1 MSWIISFD
9 ILKKLLLKTLSVSDS
24 LHTHT
29 HTLSFSSSTLRHHK
43 LTTKHTLK
51 RRDNRIVDCFFI
63 PNEFAQEIFKRS
75 SLLRFHRRHVHVRRI
90 CGSREQFNPGVHRR
104 VQLRVDVVRFD
115 ELTRNVFRNHVAVFV
130 EEILLFLRGCDFV
143 VVVVILRVVVLCG
156 VLTLWVCTERKGG
169 SVFSQS
175 KVSTRERENR
185 EKRREKNS
193 QKKRTKSF
201 WLLVLLG
208 LFFLFYGQPSEVG
221 NFQPRKQKHFVSFC
235 LLGRRR
241 NASTEDEVIALAL
254 YAMDLRSSRGQHA
267 RSKVAHLT
275 LFVLMAIGTCS
286 GTSGFSL
293 LTPSGIAIFALVKA
307 KRWWCPAKSFA
318 LWIFKSQSVHKN
330 ARSSRQTTE
339 TGLDLQISH
348 GISFASCCVI
358 SVARSLD
365 GLHFLVVTQRLHAI
379 LFPHPTTNVAS
390 CGHISH
396 FNFIVCS

>member
-1 MSWIISFD
+1 MRFCCRCCYSPCCCFVRCSYAVGVYRKKRRKRLQSVKGLDERERERIERNGEKK
-9 ILKKLLLKTLSVSDS
+9 ILKKKEQRAF
-24 LHTHT
+24 
-29 HTLSFSSSTLRHHK
+29 SFLFFSGCFFYFIFMANRRRSEISSHENKSTLC
-43 LTTKHTLK
+43 LVFW
-51 RRDNRIVDCFFI
+51 N
-63 PNEFAQEIFKRS
+63 
-75 SLLRFHRRHVHVRRI
+75 LL
-90 CGSREQFNPGVHRR
+90 S
-104 VQLRVDVVRFD
+104 
-115 ELTRNVFRNHVAVFV
+115 
-130 EEILLFLRGCDFV
+130 
-143 VVVVILRVVVLCG
+143 
-156 VLTLWVCTERKGG
+156 
-169 SVFSQS
+169 
-175 KVSTRERENR
+175 
-185 EKRREKNS
+185 
-193 QKKRTKSF
+193 
-201 WLLVLLG
+201 
-208 LFFLFYGQPSEVG
+208 
-221 NFQPRKQKHFVSFC
+221 
-235 LLGRRR
+235 RR
-241 NASTEDEVIALAL
+241 NASTEDEVVALAL

-365 GLHFLVVTQRLHAI
+365 GLHFLVVTQRLHAV

>member
-1 MSWIISFD
+1 M
-9 ILKKLLLKTLSVSDS
+9 
-24 LHTHT
+24 
-29 HTLSFSSSTLRHHK
+29 
-43 LTTKHTLK
+43 
-51 RRDNRIVDCFFI
+51 
-63 PNEFAQEIFKRS
+63 
-75 SLLRFHRRHVHVRRI
+75 RFHRRHVHVRRI
-90 CGSREQFNPGVHRR
+90 CGSREQLNPGVHRR

-115 ELTRNVFRNHVAVFV
+115 ELTRNVFRNDVAVFV
-130 EEILLFLRGCDFV
+130 EEILLFLRGFDFV
-143 VVVVILRVVVLCG
+143 VVVVILRVVILCD

-175 KVSTRERENR
+175 KVSTRERERIERNER
-185 EKRREKNS
+185 KKFS
-193 QKKRTKSF
+193 KKRTE
-201 WLLVLLG
+201 LLVSFSWG
-208 LFFLFYGQPSEVG
+208 CFFSLST
-221 NFQPRKQKHFVSFC
+221 NRRKFPATKTHVSFGN
-235 LLGRRR
+235 LLSRR
-241 NASTEDEVIALAL
+241 NASTEEEVIALAL
-254 YAMDLRSSRGQHA
+254 YATSDLPGQHA

-275 LFVLMAIGTCS
+275 LFVLMAIGTYS

-293 LTPSGIAIFALVKA
+293 LTPSGSAIFALVKA

-358 SVARSLD
+358 SVVRSRD
-365 GLHFLVVTQRLHAI
+365 GLHFLVVTQRLHAV

>member
-1 MSWIISFD
+1 MNSP
-9 ILKKLLLKTLSVSDS
+9 KK
-24 LHTHT
+24 
-29 HTLSFSSSTLRHHK
+29 SSKEDPFCDFTDG
-43 LTTKHTLK
+43 TYT
-51 RRDNRIVDCFFI
+51 F
-63 PNEFAQEIFKRS
+63 
-75 SLLRFHRRHVHVRRI
+75 
-90 CGSREQFNPGVHRR
+90 
-104 VQLRVDVVRFD
+104 
-115 ELTRNVFRNHVAVFV
+115 AVFV
-130 EEILLFLRGCDFV
+130 VVENNSTPVFTEEYNSELTSFASMSSPGTYSGTTWQSSLKKYCSSSEDAILLSLLLFSVLLFCAVFLRCGCV
-143 VVVVILRVVVLCG
+143 QK
-156 VLTLWVCTERKGG
+156 EKEEAS
-169 SVFSQS
+169 SVSQRS
-175 KVSTRERENR
+175 RRERERENR

-193 QKKRTKSF
+193 KKKRTKSF

-208 LFFLFYGQPSEVG
+208 LFFLFYLYGQPSEVG
-221 NFQPRKQKHFVSFC
+221 NFQPRKQKHFVSFVFWN
-235 LLGRRR
+235 LLSRR
-241 NASTEDEVIALAL
+241 NASTEDEVVALAL

-365 GLHFLVVTQRLHAI
+365 GLHFLVVTQRLHAV

>member
-1 MSWIISFD
+1 MNSP
-9 ILKKLLLKTLSVSDS
+9 KKSSKEDPFCDS
-24 LHTHT
+24 TDGT
-29 HTLSFSSSTLRHHK
+29 YTF
-43 LTTKHTLK
+43 
-51 RRDNRIVDCFFI
+51 
-63 PNEFAQEIFKRS
+63 
-75 SLLRFHRRHVHVRRI
+75 
-90 CGSREQFNPGVHRR
+90 
-104 VQLRVDVVRFD
+104 
-115 ELTRNVFRNHVAVFV
+115 AVFV
-130 EEILLFLRGCDFV
+130 VVENNSTPVFTEEYNSELTSFASMSSPGTYSGTTWQSSLKKYCSSSEDAILLSLLLFSVLLFCAVFLRCGCV
-143 VVVVILRVVVLCG
+143 QK
-156 VLTLWVCTERKGG
+156 EKEEAS
-169 SVFSQS
+169 SVSQRS
-175 KVSTRERENR
+175 RRERER
-185 EKRREKNS
+185 ERIERNGEKKILK
-193 QKKRTKSF
+193 KKRTKSF

-208 LFFLFYGQPSEVG
+208 LFFLFYLYGQPSEVG
-221 NFQPRKQKHFVSFC
+221 NFQPRKQKHFVSFVFWN
-235 LLGRRR
+235 LLSRR
-241 NASTEDEVIALAL
+241 NASTEDEVVALAL

-365 GLHFLVVTQRLHAI
+365 GLHFLVVTQRLHAV

>member
-1 MSWIISFD
+1 M
-9 ILKKLLLKTLSVSDS
+9 
-24 LHTHT
+24 
-29 HTLSFSSSTLRHHK
+29 
-43 LTTKHTLK
+43 
-51 RRDNRIVDCFFI
+51 
-63 PNEFAQEIFKRS
+63 
-75 SLLRFHRRHVHVRRI
+75 
-90 CGSREQFNPGVHRR
+90 
-104 VQLRVDVVRFD
+104 
-115 ELTRNVFRNHVAVFV
+115 AVFV

-175 KVSTRERENR
+175 KVSTRERER
-185 EKRREKNS
+185 ESRETER
-193 QKKRTKSF
+193 KKFSKKKTKSF

-208 LFFLFYGQPSEVG
+208 LFFLFYLYGQPSEVG
-221 NFQPRKQKHFVSFC
+221 NFQPRKQKHFVSFVFWN
-235 LLGRRR
+235 LLSRR
-241 NASTEDEVIALAL
+241 NASTEDEVVALAL

-318 LWIFKSQSVHKN
+318 LWIFTSQSVHKN

-365 GLHFLVVTQRLHAI
+365 GLHFLVVTQRLHAV

>member
-1 MSWIISFD
+1 MRFCCRCCYSPCCCFVRCSYAVGVYR
-9 ILKKLLLKTLSVSDS
+9 K
-24 LHTHT
+24 
-29 HTLSFSSSTLRHHK
+29 
-43 LTTKHTLK
+43 K
-51 RRDNRIVDCFFI
+51 RR
-63 PNEFAQEIFKRS
+63 KRLQS
-75 SLLRFHRRHVHVRRI
+75 VKGL
-90 CGSREQFNPGVHRR
+90 
-104 VQLRVDVVRFD
+104 D
-115 ELTRNVFRNHVAVFV
+115 E
-130 EEILLFLRGCDFV
+130 
-143 VVVVILRVVVLCG
+143 
-156 VLTLWVCTERKGG
+156 
-169 SVFSQS
+169 
-175 KVSTRERENR
+175 RERENR

-201 WLLVLLG
+201 WLLVTCSSRVV
-208 LFFLFYGQPSEVG
+208 FFYLWPTVG
-221 NFQPRKQKHFVSFC
+221 GRKFPATKTKALCVFVFW
-235 LLGRRR
+235 LRRR

-293 LTPSGIAIFALVKA
+293 LTPSGSAIFALVKA

-358 SVARSLD
+358 SIARSRD
-365 GLHFLVVTQRLHAI
+365 GLHFLVVTQRLHAV